1 MNKREFLKSGLFGAI
16 GLMSLRAMGSNKS
29 SSSFVSHD
37 FKLPALPYSYNAL
50 EPSINK
56 DTLFAHHTKL
66 HSAYTQKLNA
76 AMHDQ
81 NIRVSTAREIFQNAS
96 KYNNSILENC
106 GGYFNHKIY
115 WPMLT
120 PKSGS
125 KPSVDLM
132 AAINS
137 SFGSFDAFKNTFN
150 SKAKNAGSSGWT
162 WLISQNKQLKVT
174 RTVNQ
179 DNPFM
184 STIPNSEKGF
194 PILCIDLWDHA
205 SGPKYQNR
213 RSDYVDAFW
222 NIVNWETVNKRFRK
236 ANSR

>member
-1 MNKREFLKSGLFGAI
+1 MNKREFLKTGLFGAI
-16 GLMSLRAMGSNKS
+16 GLMSIRALGSSKS
-29 SSSFVSHD
+29 SSTLMRRE

-50 EPSINK
+50 EPFISR
-56 DTLFAHHTKL
+56 DTLYAHHAKV
-66 HSAYTQKLNA
+66 HSAFTRKFNA
-76 AMHDQ
+76 SLHDE
-81 NIRVSTAREIFQNAS
+81 NIRVNSAREICQNAS

-106 GGYFNHKIY
+106 GGYFNHKIF

-120 PKSGS
+120 PKAGS
-125 KPSVDLM
+125 KPSTELM
-132 AAINS
+132 EAINS
-137 SFGSFDAFKNTFN
+137 SFGSFEAFKNTFN
-150 SKAKNAGSSGWT
+150 STAKSAGSSGWT

-184 STIPNSEKGF
+184 STLPTSEKGF

-205 SGPKYQNR
+205 SGPIYQNR
-213 RSDYVDAFW
+213 RSDYIEAFW
-222 NIVNWETVNKRFRK
+222 NIVNWETVNKRFKK